1 MERFAKSVES
11 LRSLLG
17 DKEPAPGLKNE
28 KILHLTA
35 VADYTCDFNDSRTQ
49 EFSQLLA
56 TVVEIILLYCG
67 DNDSDVRSNAA
78 ECLEKI
84 SKTKINFVF
93 KILANIFKE
102 MKRCENPR
110 SLKVALNHISDLI
123 PYVQIQKF
131 RIIQISFGPE
141 ICRLA
146 ARDEE
151 SVLEALPSFV
161 DKVYSF
167 LGAGLSQRD
176 VMTLS
181 LPFLENLRAKN
192 AVVRRSASQAIYHI
206 CRHSSSPVANIVSCI
221 TKIFRNILP
230 LDLENADVDLLVG
243 SVTGARH
250 LLLVLEQ
257 HEKFSD
263 FGTDSNLISLLVLC
277 FEFFCELAKHKSS
290 VVVTAS
296 LEAILILLK
305 ICPPSLKQILVGV
318 NGITKCQLFDSSDQV
333 LGVERGSVIFESGA
347 GADDAADNLE
357 DSARSEVPLFNNK
370 LSNNMASDASST
382 ASTMS
387 QGRLTASSTS
397 SSTEDLPE
405 MIKALALKS
414 KTAGEYD
421 ETLETT
427 EQDNAAICFE
437 SQFSSGN
444 DPINEVS
451 SEAELDI
458 GTYVSSSQSPLRY
471 ALRLIASQFLLTGE
485 KAGLKSDGQ
494 VRISMKSLALQ
505 IVAQICTA
513 DGLRDLGLPLAFGQ
527 MNNVQL
533 MDDILKFSS
542 HSDPQL
548 RSGCAQIYGSMIRSI
563 LDANCLEVSSFY
575 HSIANLLNC
584 LSDTEYPVVRSAL
597 SVLTANFRK
606 LAELCPDSALI
617 VDILEAILFLKP
629 HKYWLVR
636 VSVLEFFQ
644 CLDFNCIMIHELNS
658 ITKSG
663 VVFSLQNQILQ
674 FLSEQ
679 LRNSNHNVRES
690 AAKTFTNIIPKL
702 YVGSWDTSCN
712 KSEVLSK
719 YSADSYALYSPQ
731 FRKISEI
738 FKVDK
743 LMQFQR
749 SYSRIEKAD
758 PHNLRQKL
766 SFVINLMFRNLS
778 NVRDEEML
786 SGSLRTLLKIMQVYR
801 MNDYPESWNLFPCHC
816 QDEDAL
822 VATKKFGHIQ
832 LCMNLI
838 TSSVARTNVVTLA
851 NVIELTSSLLS
862 STAVRFLEQP
872 TNFDDSVAKVK
883 RDWPAIK
890 NEVLAN
896 YFSKFFHHLLK
907 VLNIIDHV
915 LRSKEPVASPTKNS
929 SKLPTNLPS
938 LPAYFPTTP
947 IIPSPIK
954 KKGQKLMESAATKV
968 KSTGATLPSLP
979 TKLLEDAAKKDLGLG
994 LFTNSPTPPHI
1005 ATPPKALDP
1014 NFCHDSNL
1022 VQLYEVLVNI
1032 NKTIKVNSLTSKND
1046 KLIILT
1052 AAVLKATGSMFQF
1065 ASVREI
1071 SLYVDSILR
1080 QVEGCLHITPVEAI
1094 NCVQNLFHSVFGT
1107 SYCHNPAQGAIGGT
1121 FPKTKRFSPG
1131 DGKNNSLYAVTF
1143 TDPYMLFTQQLA
1155 PETSSPS
1162 GESGSGNLKREMKGK
1177 SGQAWA
1183 FHSRMPL
1190 VNQHIK
1196 SFETLV
1202 LNALRKYSS
1211 SSQAP
1216 DRLITIELLCQLI
1229 NLRVNYNLL
1238 DNDHTF
1244 LRYLS
1249 DQLDILSEFRGDV
1262 PEVYHQLV
1270 GHAMAFYVQLSHQKC
1285 EDSPIVFLEKITQ
1298 HCSALCKVNRKL
1310 AIASLTP
1317 VAHDLFTR
1325 RGISANDPEEQNQNS
1340 PANPLETSGSTAA
1353 RQIVN
1358 VLILNLSDYPES
1370 WDMIIASLKYARHEG
1385 DMKHKTFSRQCFD
1398 NLMPLLDHGEV
1409 TFSTLLDVERLQQ
1422 ILSLLHSSLSIH
1434 ESILRLFFKV
1444 PPVDSFV
1451 NFKNYLSVSLSVM
1464 HILCKASQDEALL
1477 IRVKDLKNKIVSD
1490 SSPVFKFVKPEDL
1503 IANQILYIVST
1514 LVTDCITIEIDSISP
1529 HMFRFFQYIQFMIKS
1544 SSPFAKKV
1552 AESFARLINGA
1563 QMTQVLPTN
1572 VITLNEKLKREL
1584 SSFHPYLFLQ
1594 WCDILFSVGYTRDQ
1608 SWWPSILT
1616 PMVQFSNEPQNS
1628 SVRKTSCAG
1637 SMSVSET
1644 FLTKACFL
1652 LLIDSAVITSTK
1664 DTEPMSWAIINHLTD
1679 ICALMEEPPV
1689 VDFLSIVYR
1698 SPALSALLAQKLFD
1712 TNVLKYLLNGITKYK
1727 LLNILKNSHPTASHK
1742 VFMLLCGTDQLINS
1756 DDVLLQ
1762 RGVVSIAIAKL
1773 QYLTN
1778 SATCD
1783 QLPLEE
1789 LSSISLRLLQPPI
1802 ELQKRYPSMVEH
1814 LVIYF
1819 RKYSSNPSVSEFFQK
1834 FHIFTNS
1841 SIDMSFSSLDEDF
1854 VKHFVTIS
1862 TNLSPENYCS
1872 VITAMQNDSVISFL
1886 TSRETSL
1893 PVIHALFKRI
1903 YRSKDRKAEEQLM
1916 IVTCDLFL
1924 KVCKKLVDECDY
1936 AVVSIDLLLG
1946 SAAFCHRLNLFIVC
1960 FEYYI
1965 SLCPEWV
1972 QSLSSYGVQILLL
1985 IENCLDKFL
1994 LDCSKFSGD
2003 VTKLLKLIP
2012 YAAILTQT
2020 INPQKFELR
2029 VKLCK
2034 LLLLLTRNL
2043 LPDCFPVLKSAQ
2055 YDDVVLTIRETSA
2068 CALLI
2073 QKQTSN
2079 DDSWAFYLR
2088 QALIALCRHPSAIEI
2103 SRIPTEMWKSGFS
2116 VESLNEPT
2124 KNIDASFLIEPDI
2137 FCEFQNRTEMLGWKS
2152 RQSFE
2157 EIWMIYLTVLN
2168 CSNDDEYMELEEKWK
2183 VRKMSFNAIIS
2194 LVAVALRSTLPGNPI
2209 ATAPH
2214 MCDPGSKSSKYK
2226 YVRRSASEI
2235 HYGSVAKLKRD
2246 LVSSRGPMLKSASIH
2261 FGELLSQQLLAELP
2275 DNLTEYSKVDLNSCV
2290 VLLNEQCHHWLT
2302 DSTIPTSVVCDVFKG
2317 LILLSNLYVDTNQ
2330 FDWLYLLISNLH
2342 RTLAAEDE
2350 LTALYTIPLLCQ
2362 SLNESTEIERE
2373 TEETEHLISIF
2384 VSGLNSTMLSIETTT
2399 LCGLSLLLKCADKNR
2414 SILRPLVSNHLQH
2427 YVTNRITAATSL
2439 VGSSP
2444 SQHYMLSLVAVAF
2457 DTIVNFVDDLR
2468 ETEFISTTV
2477 QMFLV
2482 YAGMCNKNVFAAILS
2497 RIDELV
2503 INQSLNR
2510 RVADFVIKTCF
2521 EHIKNST
2528 AATSLRYSL
2537 SVLLSCIYSYY
2548 PPAVHNLESDE
2559 NISIDSVERVT
2570 RIIEKF
2576 EFSSTQHAKIISQP
2590 LSRLMI
2596 DYLNL
2601 HERFYKATSLM
2612 QKHRRSHGKNY
2623 SVYLVADIFQDFID
2637 GDSHKVLLELLWPPF
2652 PSIIGQFDNA
2662 QEACTVLLVILISAI
2677 ESPYCHA
2684 LIGCILDH
2692 VIAPR
2697 TSNDS
2702 SSSAAVVNEQHSLAV
2717 SNSESKLILE
2727 QLTFLV
2733 VKVFYKSLDCEF
2745 DRVQFKDS
2753 LTVSNIK
2760 FLKDLVCNL

>member
-11 LRSLLG
+11 LRSFLA

-35 VADYTCDFNDSRTQ
+35 VADFTCDFNDSKTQ

-56 TVVEIILLYCG
+56 TVIEIILLYCG

-102 MKRCENPR
+102 MKRCDNPR

-151 SVLEALPSFV
+151 SVLEALPSFI
-161 DKVYSF
+161 DKVYSV

-176 VMTLS
+176 VITLS

-221 TKIFRNILP
+221 SKIFRNILP
-230 LDLENADVDLLVG
+230 LDSENTDVDLLVG

-250 LLLVLEQ
+250 LLLILEQ

-263 FGTDSNLISLLVLC
+263 FGTDSNLVSLLVLC

-296 LEAILILLK
+296 LEAILTLLK

-318 NGITKCQLFDSSDQV
+318 NGITKCQLFDTADQV
-333 LGVERGSVIFESGA
+333 LGVDRSGVLPESGS
-347 GADDAADNLE
+347 GDDAAANLE
-357 DSARSEVPLFNNK
+357 DSARSEVPLFTNK
-370 LSNNMASDASST
+370 LSNSMASVASST
-382 ASTMS
+382 ASNIS

-405 MIKALALKS
+405 MIKALASKS
-414 KTAGEYD
+414 TTGDND
-421 ETLETT
+421 EALEPV
-427 EQDNAAICFE
+427 EPDNNAALGLE
-437 SQFSSGN
+437 YQLSSGTDQAN
-444 DPINEVS
+444 DGDSHIN
-451 SEAELDI
+451 LDI
-458 GTYVSSSQSPLRY
+458 GTYASSSQSAIRY

-485 KAGLKSDGQ
+485 KSGLKSDSQ
-494 VRISMKSLALQ
+494 VRISIKSLALQ
-505 IVAQICTA
+505 IVAQICA
-513 DGLRDLGLPLAFGQ
+513 VDRLKDLRIPLAFGH
-527 MNNVQL
+527 MNNVQI
-533 MDDILKFSS
+533 MDDILKFST

-548 RSGCAQIYGSMIRSI
+548 RSGCAQIYGAMMRSI

-575 HSIANLLNC
+575 QCIENLLSC
-584 LSDTEYPVVRSAL
+584 LSDPEYPVVRSAL
-597 SVLTANFRK
+597 AVLTANFQK
-606 LAELCPDSALI
+606 LSELCPDSALI

-644 CLDFNCIMIHELNS
+644 CLDFNYVMVHELNS
-658 ITKSG
+658 VTKSG

-674 FLSEQ
+674 FILEQ
-679 LRNSNHNVRES
+679 LHNSNHNVRES
-690 AAKTFTNIIPKL
+690 ASKTFANIIPKL
-702 YVGSWDTSCN
+702 YVGSSDTNCN
-712 KSEVLSK
+712 KSEVLSQA
-719 YSADSYALYSPQ
+719 SADTYALYSPQ
-731 FRKISEI
+731 YRNISEV

-743 LMQFQR
+743 SMQFQR
-749 SYSRIEKAD
+749 SYSRVENAD
-758 PHNLRQKL
+758 PHNLKQKL
-766 SFVINLMFRNLS
+766 SFVISLMFQNLS

-786 SGSLRTLLKIMQVYR
+786 SGSLKTLLKIMESYG
-801 MNDYPESWNLFPCHC
+801 MDEYSESWNLFPLKCD
-816 QDEDAL
+816 DEDAL
-822 VATKKFGHIQ
+822 IATKKFGHIQ

-838 TSSVARTNVVTLA
+838 TSSVARTNVITLA
-851 NVIELTSSLLS
+851 NLIELTISLLS
-862 STAVRFLEQP
+862 STAVRFLDQP
-872 TNFDDSVAKVK
+872 ANFDDSQKVK
-883 RDWPAIK
+883 RDWPVIK
-890 NEVLAN
+890 NDVLAG
-896 YFSKFFHHLLK
+896 YFGKFFHHLLK

-915 LRSKEPVASPTKNS
+915 LRSKEPVASPTKSSS

-947 IIPSPIK
+947 TIPSPIRK
-954 KKGQKLMESAATKV
+954 KSQKLMETAVTKA
-968 KSTGATLPSLP
+968 KNTGATLPSLP
-979 TKLLEDAAKKDLGLG
+979 TKFLEDAAKKDLGLNI
-994 LFTNSPTPPHI
+994 FSNAPTPPHI

-1014 NFCHDSNL
+1014 SFCHDSNL

-1032 NKTIKVNSLTSKND
+1032 NKAVKVSSLTGKND
-1046 KLIILT
+1046 KLVTLT
-1052 AAVLKATGSMFQF
+1052 AAVLKATGSLFQF

-1080 QVEGCLHITPVEAI
+1080 QVEGCLHVTPVEAV

-1107 SYCHNPAQGAIGGT
+1107 SYCHNPSQNIMGSS

-1143 TDPYMLFTQQLA
+1143 TDPYMLFTQHLA
-1155 PETSSPS
+1155 PETSSAS
-1162 GESGSGNLKREMKGK
+1162 GEPGSGNLKREMKAK
-1177 SGQAWA
+1177 TGQAWA
-1183 FHSRMPL
+1183 FQSRMPL
-1190 VNQHIK
+1190 VNHHIK

-1211 SSQAP
+1211 SSQAS

-1238 DNDHTF
+1238 DNEHTF

-1262 PEVYHQLV
+1262 PDVYHQLV

-1310 AIASLTP
+1310 AIAALTP

-1325 RGISANDPEEQNQNS
+1325 RGISANDPEEQNQNAS
-1340 PANPLETSGSTAA
+1340 ANPLETSGSTAA

-1358 VLILNLSDYPES
+1358 VLVLNLSDCPES
-1370 WDMIIASLKYARHEG
+1370 WDMIIVSLKYARHEG
-1385 DMKHKTFSRQCFD
+1385 EMKHKTFSRQCFD

-1422 ILSLLHSSLSIH
+1422 ILSLLHPSLAVH
-1434 ESILRLFFKV
+1434 ETILRLFFKV
-1444 PPVDSFV
+1444 PPIDSFV
-1451 NFKNYLSVSLSVM
+1451 NFKNYLSVALSVI
-1464 HILCKASQDEALL
+1464 HILCKASQDETLL
-1477 IRVKDLKNKIVSD
+1477 GRVKDLKNKIVSD

-1514 LVTDCITIEIDSISP
+1514 LVTDCITIEIDSIST
-1529 HMFRFFQYIQFMIKS
+1529 HVFRFFQYIQFMIKS

-1552 AESFARLINGA
+1552 AESFAKLINGA

-1616 PMVQFSNEPQNS
+1616 PIAQLTNEPEAS
-1628 SVRKTSCAG
+1628 TGRKTSLPSG

-1652 LLIDSAVITSTK
+1652 LLIDSAVITSVK

-1679 ICALMEEPPV
+1679 ICSLMEEPPV
-1689 VDFLSIVYR
+1689 VDFLNIVYQ
-1698 SPALSALLAQKLFD
+1698 SPALSALLVQKLFD
-1712 TNVLKYLLNGITKYK
+1712 TNVLKFLLNGITKYK
-1727 LLNILKNSHPTASHK
+1727 LLNILKNFHPTASHK
-1742 VFMLLCGTDQLINS
+1742 VFMLLCGTDELINS
-1756 DDVLLQ
+1756 NDVLLQ
-1762 RGVVSIAIAKL
+1762 RGVVTIAIAKL
-1773 QYLTN
+1773 QHLTN
-1778 SATCD
+1778 STTCD

-1789 LSSISLRLLQPPI
+1789 LSSTSLRLLQPPI
-1802 ELQKRYPSMVEH
+1802 ELHKRYPSMIDH
-1814 LVIYF
+1814 LVTYF
-1819 RKYSSNPSVSEFFQK
+1819 RKYSSSPAVAEFFQK
-1834 FHIFTNS
+1834 FHNLTNT
-1841 SIDMSFSSLDEDF
+1841 SIDMSSLSSVDEDF
-1854 VKHFVTIS
+1854 VKHFVTLAN
-1862 TNLSPENYCS
+1862 NLSPENYCN
-1872 VITAMQNDSVISFL
+1872 VITAMKKESVIEFL
-1886 TSRETSL
+1886 TSREVSL
-1893 PVIHALFKRI
+1893 PVIHALFKYL
-1903 YRSKDRKAEEQLM
+1903 YRSKDRKADEQLLS
-1916 IVTCDLFL
+1916 VTYDLFL
-1924 KVCKKLVDECDY
+1924 KVCKKLIDECGV
-1936 AVVSIDLLLG
+1936 AVGNIDHLLG
-1946 SAAFCHRLNLFIVC
+1946 STSFCYRLNLFVVC

-1972 QSLSSYGVQILLL
+1972 QNLSPYGAQILLL

-2003 VTKLLKLIP
+2003 VTKLLKIIP

-2020 INPQKFELR
+2020 MNQQKFQLS

-2043 LPDCFPVLKSAQ
+2043 WPDCFPVLKSAQ
-2055 YDDVVLTIRETSA
+2055 NDDVVLTIRESSA
-2068 CALLI
+2068 CALLL

-2088 QALIALCRHPSAIEI
+2088 QALVSLCRHPSAIEI

-2124 KNIDASFLIEPDI
+2124 KNIDASFLIEPEI
-2137 FCEFQNRTEMLGWKS
+2137 FSEFQNRTEMLGWKS

-2194 LVAVALRSTLPGNPI
+2194 LVAVALRSALPGNPV

-2214 MCDPGSKSSKYK
+2214 TCDPGSKSSKYK
-2226 YVRRSASEI
+2226 YVRRSVSEI
-2235 HYGSVAKLKRD
+2235 HYGNVAKLKRE
-2246 LVSSRGPMLKSASIH
+2246 LVNSRGPMLKSASIH
-2261 FGELLSQQLLAELP
+2261 FGGLLSQQLLAELP
-2275 DNLTEYSKVDLNSCV
+2275 DNLMEHAKVDLNSCV

-2330 FDWLYLLISNLH
+2330 FDWLYLLISDLH
-2342 RTLAAEDE
+2342 RTLPAEDE

-2362 SLNESTEIERE
+2362 SLNASTEIERPS
-2373 TEETEHLISIF
+2373 EETEHLVSIF
-2384 VSGLNSTMLSIETTT
+2384 VNGLNSTMLSIETTT
-2399 LCGLSLLLKCADKNR
+2399 LCGLSLLMKCTDKNR
-2414 SILRPLVSNHLQH
+2414 SILRPVVSHHLQN

-2439 VGSSP
+2439 VGSTP

-2457 DTIVNFVDDLR
+2457 DTIVNFIDDLR
-2468 ETEFISTTV
+2468 ESEFISTTV

-2482 YAGMCNKNVFAAILS
+2482 YAGICNKNVFAAILS

-2510 RVADFVIKTCF
+2510 RVVDFVIKTCF

-2528 AATSLRYSL
+2528 ASTSLKYSL

-2559 NISIDSVERVT
+2559 NISIDSIERVT

-2576 EFSSTQHAKIISQP
+2576 EFSSTQHAKIIAQP

-2612 QKHRRSHGKNY
+2612 QKHRKSQGKNY
-2623 SVYLVADIFQDFID
+2623 SVYLVADIFQDFIN
-2637 GDSHKVLLELLWPPF
+2637 GDSQKVLLELLWPPF
-2652 PSIIGQFDNA
+2652 PSIIGQFDST
-2662 QEACTVLLVILISAI
+2662 EDACSVLLIILFSAI
-2677 ESPYCHA
+2677 ESPYSHA
-2684 LIGCILDH
+2684 LIGCIVDH
-2692 VIAPR
+2692 VISPR
-2697 TSNDS
+2697 AN
-2702 SSSAAVVNEQHSLAV
+2702 SSAVVMNEQHSLAIG
-2717 SNSESKLILE
+2717 NNESKLILE

-2760 FLKDLVCNL
+2760 FLKDLVLNL